1 MSVLIP
7 TQLLALV
14 SEHSTR
20 PIPPGVCSLCEEIV
34 ARHGSAV
41 QAILFYG
48 SCLRRNDE
56 SEGIVDLYVLL
67 DRYRSG
73 YRNLALALANKALPP
88 NVFYL
93 ELPSGEGLVRAKY
106 AVLSLGDFKLG
117 TSRRWFHS
125 YLWARFAQ
133 PAVLA
138 YGVNDRIAADVW
150 HALAQAILTFIG
162 RVLPRISEQFT
173 ARDLWQQGLTLS
185 YRTELRSE
193 RLEKLIHLYEAWEEY
208 YERAT
213 RAAVG
218 ALPFRVEAIPGTVPS
233 RYDAAISAS
242 TRSLSR
248 LAWAVRS
255 LQGKVLSVLRLVKG
269 LFTFQGGPDYIA
281 WKIERHSGIKVELTA
296 RQRRVPLLALWQ
308 VVWRLYRSGAFR

>member
-1 MSVLIP
+1 VSVLIP
-7 TQLLALV
+7 TQLLGLI
-14 SEHSTR
+14 SEQSTR
-20 PIPPGVCSLCEEIV
+20 PIPPGVRCLCEEIRG
-34 ARHGSAV
+34 RHGSAV

-48 SCLRRNDE
+48 SCLRRNDD

-67 DRYRSG
+67 DHYRSG
-73 YRNLALALANKALPP
+73 YGNLALALANKALPP

-93 ELPSGEGLVRAKY
+93 ELPSGGGLVRAKY

-138 YGVNDRIAADVW
+138 YVADDRTAADVR
-150 HALAQAILTFIG
+150 HALAQAVLTFTG
-162 RVLPRISEQFT
+162 RVLPRISERFT

-193 RLEKLIHLYEAWEEY
+193 RLDKLIHLYEAWEDY

-213 RAAVG
+213 GAAVG
-218 ALPFRVEAIPGTVPS
+218 ALPFRVGVVPGTAPPL
-233 RYDAAISAS
+233 YEAGISAS

-248 LAWAVRS
+248 FTWAIRS
-255 LQGKVLSVLRLVKG
+255 LQGKVLSVLRLAKG
-269 LFTFQGGPDYIA
+269 LFTFQGGPEYIA

-296 RQRRVPLLALWQ
+296 RQRRYPLLALWQ

>member
-1 MSVLIP
+1 MSVSIP
-7 TQLLALV
+7 TQLLALI
-14 SEHSTR
+14 SEQSTR
-20 PIPPGVCSLCEEIV
+20 PIPPGVRSLCEEIR

-48 SCLRRNDE
+48 SCLRRNDD

-73 YRNLALALANKALPP
+73 YRNLTLALANKALPP

-93 ELPSGEGLVRAKY
+93 ELPLAGGLVRAKY
-106 AVLSLGDFKLG
+106 AVLSLRDFERG
-117 TSRRWFHS
+117 TSQRWFHS
-125 YLWARFAQ
+125 YLWGRFAQ

-138 YGVNDRIAADVW
+138 YALSDRIADRVRQ
-150 HALAQAILTFIG
+150 ALAQAVLTFMS
-162 RVLPRISEQFT
+162 RVLPRISEHFT
-173 ARDLWQQGLTLS
+173 PRDLWQQGLALS

-193 RLEKLIHLYEAWEEY
+193 RVDKLTHLYEAWEEY

-218 ALPFRVEAIPGTVPS
+218 AVPFPVQAVPGTVPP
-233 RYDAAISAS
+233 RYHAAIPASA
-242 TRSLSR
+242 RSLSR
-248 LAWAVRS
+248 LGWAVRS
-255 LQGKVLSVLRLVKG
+255 LQGKVLSALRLAKG
-269 LFTFQGGPDYIA
+269 LFTFQGGPEYVA
-281 WKIERHSGIKVELTA
+281 WKIERHSGIKVELTT
-296 RQRRVPLLALWQ
+296 RQRRYPLLALWR

>member
-1 MSVLIP
+1 MSVSIP

-14 SEHSTR
+14 SEQSTR
-20 PIPPGVCSLCEEIV
+20 PIPPGVRSLCEEIR

-48 SCLRRNDE
+48 SCLRRNNE
-56 SEGIVDLYVLL
+56 SEGIIDLYVLL

-93 ELPSGEGLVRAKY
+93 ELPSGGGLLRAKY
-106 AVLSLGDFKLG
+106 AVLSLRDFERG
-117 TSRRWFHS
+117 TSQRWFHS

-138 YGVNDRIAADVW
+138 YALNDRIAADVRQ
-150 HALAQAILTFIG
+150 ALAQAVLTFIG

-193 RLEKLIHLYEAWEEY
+193 RVDKLIHLYEAWEDY

-218 ALPFRVEAIPGTVPS
+218 ALRFRVEVVPGTAPP

-248 LAWAVRS
+248 LAWALRS
-255 LQGKVLSVLRLVKG
+255 LQGKVLSVLRLFKG
-269 LFTFQGGPDYIA
+269 LFTFQGGPEYVL
-281 WKIERHSGIKVELTA
+281 WKIERHSGIRVERNL
-296 RQRRVPLLALWQ
+296 RQRRYPLLEVGRVL
-308 VVWRLYRSGAFR
+308 WRLYRSGAFR

>member
-1 MSVLIP
+1 MSVSIP

-14 SEHSTR
+14 SEQSTR
-20 PIPPGVCSLCEEIV
+20 PIPPGVRSLCEEIL

-73 YRNLALALANKALPP
+73 YHNLALALANKALPP

-93 ELPSGEGLVRAKY
+93 ELPSPGGLLRAKY
-106 AVLSLGDFKLG
+106 AVISLRDFERG

-133 PAVLA
+133 PAVMA
-138 YGVNDRIAADVW
+138 YARNDRTAADVR
-150 HALAQAILTFIG
+150 HALAQAVLTFIG

-193 RLEKLIHLYEAWEEY
+193 RVDKLIHLYEAWEQY
-208 YERAT
+208 YDRAT
-213 RAAVG
+213 RAALG
-218 ALPFRVEAIPGTVPS
+218 AVPVQVEVVPGTAPP
-233 RYDAAISAS
+233 RYEAAISAPA
-242 TRSLSR
+242 RFLSR
-248 LAWAVRS
+248 LVWAIRS
-255 LQGKVLSVLRLVKG
+255 LQGKGLSVLRLAKG
-269 LFTFQGGPDYIA
+269 LFTFQGGPEYVA

-296 RQRRVPLLALWQ
+296 RQRRYPLLALWQ

>member
-1 MSVLIP
+1 VSVLIP

-14 SEHSTR
+14 SEQSTR
-20 PIPPGVCSLCEEIV
+20 PIPPGVRSLCEEIL
-34 ARHGSAV
+34 ARYASSV
-41 QAILFYG
+41 QAVLFYG

-56 SEGIVDLYVLL
+56 SEGIVDLYVLV

-93 ELPSGEGLVRAKY
+93 ELPSARGLLRAKY
-106 AVLSLGDFKLG
+106 AVLSLPDFARG
-117 TSRRWFHS
+117 TSRHWFHS

-133 PAVLA
+133 PAVVA
-138 YGVNDRIAADVW
+138 YALNDRVAAEVR
-150 HALAQAILTFIG
+150 HALAQAVVTFIG

-193 RLEKLIHLYEAWEEY
+193 RLDKLVHLYEAWEEY
-208 YERAT
+208 YEQAT
-213 RAAVG
+213 CAALG
-218 ALPFRVEAIPGTVPS
+218 AIPVRVEVLPGTAPP
-233 RYDAAISAS
+233 RYHAAISAP
-242 TRSLSR
+242 TRFVSR

-269 LFTFQGGPDYIA
+269 IFTFQGGPDYVA
-281 WKIERHSGIKVELTA
+281 WKIERHTGIKVELTA
-296 RQRRVPLLALWQ
+296 LQRRYPLLSFWQ
-308 VVWRLYRSGAFR
+308 IVWRLYRSGAFR